1 MAEHADVHHQRP
13 FVPPAALEREE
24 LGLGMRWILYNL
36 LFAVAY
42 AALVPQFLLRMKRR
56 GGYRNRFG
64 DRFGRYPA
72 EVEARLRGL
81 DGAVWI
87 HAVSVGEVYVAG
99 QVMRALRERLPGVRF
114 VLSTTSSTGWKE
126 AEKMIGLEDVLI
138 FNPLDFP
145 PCVKRAVAA
154 IRPRAFILTE
164 SEIWPNVIRTCHR
177 LGVPLFLVNARVSDR
192 SAPGYRRLRY
202 WFGPVL
208 RMFTAIQAQSESDRR
223 RLVAAGADPARI
235 DVTGSFKFDV
245 ANRAPDKEQS
255 VAAFLSRHGAGRDR
269 IVLLGGST
277 WPGEDAV
284 LIAIYKR
291 LRMQHA
297 DLRLVLV
304 PRHFEKADAVQA
316 EIEKA
321 GFACVR
327 KSREGKGVQD
337 SGFGVQEAVPVNG
350 GSGTQ
355 SEKVMPEPRPPTPEP
370 CPVLLAD
377 TTGELMGFY
386 GNADIVFVGKS
397 LCEHGAQNM
406 IEPCLCGAATLVG
419 PHTENFRPVMS
430 DLLEAGALIQVPDA
444 AALER
449 EIGRLAADAAAR
461 RALGERGA
469 VAVLKR
475 KGVVGRC
482 AAAMAEQ
489 IKNGERL

>member
-1 MAEHADVHHQRP
+1 
-13 FVPPAALEREE
+13 
-24 LGLGMRWILYNL
+24 MRWFFYNL

-42 AALVPQFLLRMKRR
+42 VVMAPGFLLRMRRR
-56 GGYRNRFG
+56 GGYRNRFA
-64 DRFGRYPA
+64 DRFGRYPEPVA
-72 EVEARLRGL
+72 ARLARL

-99 QVMRALRERLPGVRF
+99 QVMRALRERLPTVRF

-126 AEKMIGLEDVLI
+126 AEKLVGPEDELI

-145 PCVKRAVAA
+145 LCVKRAVAA
-154 IRPRAFILTE
+154 IRPQAFILTE
-164 SEIWPNVIRTCHR
+164 SEIWPNVIRACHR
-177 LGVPLFLVNARVSDR
+177 RGIPVVLVNARVSDR
-192 SAPGYRRLRY
+192 SAPGYRRLRF

-208 RMFTAIQAQSESDRR
+208 RLFTVIQAQSETDKR
-223 RLVAAGADPARI
+223 RLVAAGADPAAI
-235 DVTGSFKFDV
+235 EVTGSFKFDV
-245 ANRAPDKEQS
+245 ANRSPEKERA
-255 VAAFLSRHGAGRDR
+255 VAEFLSRHDAGRDR

-284 LIAIYKR
+284 LIAIFRR
-291 LRMQHA
+291 LRERHPG
-297 DLRLVLV
+297 LRLVLV

-321 GFACVR
+321 GFVCVR
-327 KSREGKGVQD
+327 KSREVAPG
-337 SGFGVQEAVPVNG
+337 P
-350 GSGTQ
+350 GSAQ
-355 SEKVMPEPRPPTPEP
+355 PRAPRPEAGSV
-370 CPVLLAD
+370 VLGD

-430 DLLEAGALIQVPDA
+430 DLLEAGALIQVADA
-444 AALER
+444 DGLER
-449 EIGRLAADAAAR
+449 EIGRLVADAAAR
-461 RALGERGA
+461 RALGARGA
-469 VAVLKR
+469 AAVLAR

-482 AAAMAEQ
+482 AAALSETLRAA
-489 IKNGERL
+489 RPA

>member
-1 MAEHADVHHQRP
+1 
-13 FVPPAALEREE
+13 
-24 LGLGMRWILYNL
+24 MRWLFYNL

-42 AALVPQFLLRMKRR
+42 TVMLPQFLLRMKRR

-64 DRFGRYPA
+64 DRFGRYPG
-72 EVEARLRGL
+72 EVDARLRQL
-81 DGAVWI
+81 EGAVWV
-87 HAVSVGEVYVAG
+87 HAVSVGVVYVAG
-99 QVMRALRERLPGVRF
+99 QVMSALRERMPGVRF

-126 AEKMIGLEDVLI
+126 AEKLVGSADVLI

-145 PCVKRAVAA
+145 PCVKRAVDA

-164 SEIWPNVIRTCHR
+164 SEIWPNVIRACHR
-177 LGVPLFLVNARVSDR
+177 RGIPIFLVNARVSDR

-208 RMFTAIQAQSESDRR
+208 RMFTAIQAQSEADKR

-235 DVTGSFKFDV
+235 AVTGSFKFDV
-245 ANRAPDKEQS
+245 ANRAPEKERE
-255 VAAFLSRHGAGRDR
+255 VAAFLERHDAGRGR

-284 LIAIYKR
+284 LIAAYKR
-291 LRMQHA
+291 LREQLP

-321 GFACVR
+321 GFSCVR
-327 KSREGKGVQD
+327 KSRENGKAQG
-337 SGFGVQEAVPVNG
+337 SGFKNTEK
-350 GSGTQ
+350 
-355 SEKVMPEPRPPTPEP
+355 SEGPEKGEP
-370 CPVLLAD
+370 GHRALNPQTCRVVLGD

-419 PHTENFRPVMS
+419 PNTENFRPVMS
-430 DLLEAGALIQVPDA
+430 DLLDAGALIQVADA
-444 AALER
+444 VALER
-449 EIGRLAADAAAR
+449 EIGRLAADVEAR
-461 RALGERGA
+461 RALGARGSA
-469 VAVLKR
+469 AVLKR
-475 KGVVGRC
+475 KGVVARC
-482 AAAMAEQ
+482 AAALAEK
-489 IKNGERL
+489 IHGHGRSPT

>member
-1 MAEHADVHHQRP
+1 
-13 FVPPAALEREE
+13 
-24 LGLGMRWILYNL
+24 MRWFFYNL

-42 AALVPQFLLRMKRR
+42 AVMLPQFLLRMKRR

-64 DRFGRYPA
+64 DRFGRYPS
-72 EVEARLRGL
+72 EVEERLRAL

-99 QVMRALRERLPGVRF
+99 QVMRALRGRMPDMRF

-126 AEKMIGLEDVLI
+126 AEKLVSPEDVLI

-154 IRPRAFILTE
+154 IRPKAFILTE

-177 LGVPLFLVNARVSDR
+177 QGVPLFLVNARVSDR

-208 RMFTAIQAQSESDRR
+208 RMFTAILAQSETDKR

-235 DVTGSFKFDV
+235 EVTGSFKFDV
-245 ANRAPDKEQS
+245 ANRAPEKEHA
-255 VAAFLSRHGAGRDR
+255 VAAYLSVHDAGRDR

-277 WPGEDAV
+277 WPGEDTV
-284 LIAIYKR
+284 LIEIYKR
-291 LRMQHA
+291 LREQHA
-297 DLRLVLV
+297 GLRLVLV

-321 GFACVR
+321 GFVCVR
-327 KSREGKGVQD
+327 KSR
-337 SGFGVQEAVPVNG
+337 G
-350 GSGTQ
+350 GSLC
-355 SEKVMPEPRPPTPEP
+355 PPTRSGDAV
-370 CPVLLAD
+370 VLGD

-419 PHTENFRPVMS
+419 PYTENFRPVMS
-430 DLLEAGALIQVPDA
+430 DLLDAGALIQVPDA

-449 EIGRLAADAAAR
+449 EIGRLASDAAAR
-461 RALGERGA
+461 RLLGDRGVAA
-469 VAVLKR
+469 VMKR

-482 AAAMAEQ
+482 AAELAGQ
-489 IKNGERL
+489 IRGQI

>member
-1 MAEHADVHHQRP
+1 
-13 FVPPAALEREE
+13 
-24 LGLGMRWILYNL
+24 MRWLVYNL

-42 AALVPQFLLRMKRR
+42 AAMVPQFLLRMRRR

-72 EVEARLRGL
+72 ALEARLRAL

-99 QVMRALRERLPGVRF
+99 QVMRALRGRMPGVRF

-126 AEKMIGLEDVLI
+126 AEKQVGPDDVLI

-145 PCVKRAVAA
+145 PCVKRALDA

-164 SEIWPNVIRTCHR
+164 SEVWPNVIRACHSR
-177 LGVPLFLVNARVSDR
+177 AVPLFLVNARVSDR
-192 SAPGYRRLRY
+192 SAPGYRRLRF

-208 RMFTAIQAQSESDRR
+208 RMFTAIQAQSEADKA
-223 RLVAAGADPARI
+223 RLVAAGAAPERI

-245 ANRAPDKEQS
+245 ANRSPEKERE
-255 VAAFLSRHGAGRDR
+255 VGAFLAQHDAGRDR
-269 IVLLGGST
+269 TVLLGGST

-284 LIAIYKR
+284 LIAIFKR
-291 LRMQHA
+291 LRTRHA
-297 DLRLVLV
+297 GLRLVLA

-327 KSREGKGVQD
+327 KSRGGEQKPEGA
-337 SGFGVQEAVPVNG
+337 AVILG
-350 GSGTQ
+350 
-355 SEKVMPEPRPPTPEP
+355 
-370 CPVLLAD
+370 D

-386 GNADIVFVGKS
+386 GNADIAFVGKS

-430 DLLEAGALIQVPDA
+430 DLLAAQALIQVPDA
-444 AALER
+444 EALER
-449 EIGRLAADAAAR
+449 EIARLASDAAAR
-461 RALGERGA
+461 QALGERGA
-469 VAVLKR
+469 AAVLKR
-475 KGVVGRC
+475 KGVVDRC
-482 AAAMAEQ
+482 AEALAEK
-489 IKNGERL
+489 ICGAGRSRA